1 MTEVA
6 GRPASADLV
15 AMSKAMMGEG
25 SKSFVQATRLFDRET
40 RAGAYL
46 LYAWCRRCD
55 DVIDGQEL
63 GHGRETL
70 TPEEQR
76 RRLDGLYAQTRS
88 ALAGEPQHD
97 PVFAAFQAVALRY
110 AIPPEPALALIDG
123 FAMDVEG
130 RRYRTLD
137 ELLLYCWR
145 VAGVVGVMMARVMGV
160 TDPATLKRA
169 GDLGLAFQL
178 TNIARDVVDDAENG
192 RVYLPLDWLAEAGVP
207 EDAVGD
213 PAGRAAVFAVAR
225 RQLEAAEPY
234 YASARIGVSRLPFR
248 SAWAI
253 ASARGVYRQIGRT
266 LIARGPDAWDRRVVV
281 SKPAKLARVAEAG
294 LIAAK
299 ARLFKAGR
307 PEPPRAALWDPPKP

>member
-1 MTEVA
+1 MSLVER
-6 GRPASADLV
+6 GGSAPDLV

-25 SKSFVQATRLFDRET
+25 SKSFAQAAALFDRET

-46 LYAWCRRCD
+46 LYAWCRHCD

-63 GHGRETL
+63 GHGREDL

-88 ALAGEPQHD
+88 ALAGEPQTD

-110 AIPPEPALALIDG
+110 AIPAEPALALIDG

-160 TDPATLKRA
+160 SDSATLARA

-178 TNIARDVVDDAENG
+178 TNIARDVVDDAANG

-213 PAGRAAVFAVAR
+213 PAFRPAVFAVAR

-234 YASARIGVSRLPFR
+234 YASARIGVRRLRYR

-253 ASARGVYRQIGRT
+253 ASARSVYREIGRA
-266 LIARGPDAWDRRVVV
+266 LLEGGPQAWDRRVVV
-281 SKPAKLARVAEAG
+281 SKPRKLALVAG
-294 LIAAK
+294 AAVTA
-299 ARLFKAGR
+299 ARAQLEQGR
-307 PEPPRAALWDPPKP
+307 PEPSRNGLWTAPQA